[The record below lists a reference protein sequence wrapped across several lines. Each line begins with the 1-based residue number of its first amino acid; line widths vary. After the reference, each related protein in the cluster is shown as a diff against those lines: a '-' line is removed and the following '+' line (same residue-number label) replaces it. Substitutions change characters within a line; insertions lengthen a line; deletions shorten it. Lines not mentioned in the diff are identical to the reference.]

1 MNIALV
7 TCETLAQYAAP
18 NVDDEDNLL
27 TRYLRQQGH
36 RVEPRVWSNPAV
48 DWLSYDVV
56 VLKSPWDY
64 FDRVREF
71 YAWLDRVEALGVRLL
86 NPVAT
91 VRWNAHKGYLRDMEQ
106 AGVRIVPTHWLARGS
121 RFEPAALFAALR
133 TERLVVK
140 PAVSGGA
147 KNTFD
152 LTPAEAARRAP
163 ELTELLRHEDFL
175 AQPFQPLIQEQGEW
189 SLIYLGGEY
198 SHCVLK
204 TPKTGDFRVQHYLGG
219 GIEPRE
225 APTHLRATADQ
236 IIRDFAQGC
245 LYARVDGLDANG
257 ELLLMEL
264 ELIEPFLYLASAEGS
279 LARYEQALQLLSLRA
294 EHSAHQAASIRPLC
308 ETSNPNRQALRQ

>member
-27 TRYLRQQGH
+27 TRHLRQQGH
-36 RVEPRVWSNPAV
+36 HVEPRIWSNPAV

-64 FDRVREF
+64 FDRVQEF
-71 YAWLDRVEALGVRLL
+71 YAWLDRIEVQGVRLL
-86 NPVAT
+86 NPVKT
-91 VRWNAHKGYLRDMEQ
+91 VRWNADKKYLRDMEQ
-106 AGVRIVPTHWLARGS
+106 AGVRIVPTRWLVQGS
-121 RFEPAALFAALR
+121 AFQADELFETLGC
-133 TERLVVK
+133 ERLVMK
-140 PAVSGGA
+140 PSVSGGA
-147 KNTFD
+147 KNTFE
-152 LTPAEAARRAP
+152 LTRTEAVRRTP

-175 AQPFQPLIQEQGEW
+175 VQPFQPQIQEQGEW

-204 TPKTGDFRVQHYLGG
+204 TPKPGDFRVQHYLGG
-219 GIEPRE
+219 GIAARE
-225 APTHLRATADQ
+225 APDYLRRAADR
-236 IIRDFAQGC
+236 IVHDFAQGC
-245 LYARVDGLDANG
+245 LYARVDGVEADG

-279 LARYEQALQLLSLRA
+279 LVRYEQALTRL
-294 EHSAHQAASIRPLC
+294 
-308 ETSNPNRQALRQ
+308 